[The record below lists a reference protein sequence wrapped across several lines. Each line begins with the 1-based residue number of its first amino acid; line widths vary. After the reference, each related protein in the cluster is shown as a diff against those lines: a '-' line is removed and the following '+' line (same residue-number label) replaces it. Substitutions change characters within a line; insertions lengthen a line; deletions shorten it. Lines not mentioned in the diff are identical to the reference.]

1 MEEVELL
8 KRRVDRER
16 KARLQAEAI
25 LETKALELYKANEQL
40 SLLNQSL
47 EQQVKQGIEELQES

>member
-47 EQQVKQGIEELQES
+47 EQQVKQGIE